1 MNKGLLSL
9 GVLIMTLWSS
19 ANAQSL
25 SRTQYNWMLNCQG
38 CHGAEGKISAI
49 NTPVLYGNVATFL
62 SVEGGREYL
71 ASVPGVVNAPIN
83 DAEKADLMTWMIN
96 ILDPM
101 HKPAN
106 FKPFTEEEMTKGREN
121 PLLIRA
127 PYKREELLAKMGR
140 KD

>member
-1 MNKGLLSL
+1 
-9 GVLIMTLWSS
+9 
-19 ANAQSL
+19 
-25 SRTQYNWMLNCQG
+25 MLNCQG